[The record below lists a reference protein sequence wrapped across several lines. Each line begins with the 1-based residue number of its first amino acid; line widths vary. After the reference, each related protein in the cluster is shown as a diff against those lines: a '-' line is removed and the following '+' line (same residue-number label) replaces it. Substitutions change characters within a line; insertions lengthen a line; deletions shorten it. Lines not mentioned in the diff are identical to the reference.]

1 MHGNGMLN
9 AAVLV
14 WNVQNPCVSAF
25 ACLWHNQV
33 SPGCCRSVNLVQQEG
48 SAGKQV
54 RRLLEP

>member
-14 WNVQNPCVSAF
+14 WNLQNPCVSAF

-33 SPGCCRSVNLVQQEG
+33 GTAALRMRVPRTQ
-48 SAGKQV
+48 A
-54 RRLLEP
+54 P